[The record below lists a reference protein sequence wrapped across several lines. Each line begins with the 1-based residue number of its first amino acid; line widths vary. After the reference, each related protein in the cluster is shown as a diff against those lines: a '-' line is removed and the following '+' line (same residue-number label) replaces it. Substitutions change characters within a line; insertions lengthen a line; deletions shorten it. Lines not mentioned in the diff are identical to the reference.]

1 MENYEGR
8 IEKLIDLLVLK
19 VPEIIAGLLILIIG
33 RYVISLILKIVK
45 SRFEKRNIDI
55 SIRGFILSLLKFV
68 CYTLLILTVASTVGI
83 QTTSF
88 IAVLSAFGL
97 AVGLALQGSLSN
109 FAGGVL
115 ILLFRPFE
123 IGDYID
129 SENGASGTVEKID
142 LLYTILRDAN
152 GISVF
157 SPNGTLA
164 NSVIKN
170 YTKITSRRFEIVI
183 RIGYDDNIKVA
194 REAILQILHAEK
206 SILKK
211 PAPIVFVGSLGDSS
225 VNLTVRGWISRDEYW
240 DIYNHLQEK
249 IKMALDERGITIP
262 YPQTEMHIKN
272 LPKDIAG

>member
-19 VPEIIAGLLILIIG
+19 VPEIIVGLLILIIG

>member
-194 REAILQILHAEK
+194 REAILHILHAEK

>member
-88 IAVLSAFGL
+88 IALLSAFGL

-123 IGDYID
+123 VGDYID

-194 REAILQILHAEK
+194 REAILHILHAEK